1 MESILHSVL
10 DFITGEILPAV
21 FTLVTSVGMKLL
33 LSALIFVV
41 GFFLIKAVARFLKK
55 SPKLKK
61 MDPSVR
67 SFAASFVT
75 VALYILLFVT
85 IAAVV
90 GIPIASLLTVLAS
103 CGVAIGLALQGALS
117 NFAGGI
123 LILLFKP
130 FKVGDYIEASGGDGF
145 VQEINV
151 VYTVIL
157 TIDNKR
163 VTIPNGALTNAVI
176 KNYSAEE
183 TRRVDMTFNTAI
195 GCDIEKTRQIILDV
209 IGLHP
214 LALKDPAPFVRLS
227 AHKDSSL
234 EYIARIWVKSADYWT
249 VYFDMR
255 EAIEVAFAKNGIE
268 TPYPQLDVNLKHSK

>member
-1 MESILHSVL
+1 MA
-10 DFITGEILPAV
+10 FIKEKALP
-21 FTLVTSVGMKLL
+21 FLFDLVTSVGMKILL
-33 LSALIFVV
+33 AVLILVVGIFV
-41 GFFLIKAVARFLKK
+41 IKTVVKFIKK
-55 SPKLKK
+55 SSKLSR
-61 MDPSVR
+61 MDPGVR
-67 SFAASFVT
+67 SFTGSFV
-75 VALYILLFVT
+75 AIGLYIVLFVT

-130 FKVGDYIEASGGDGF
+130 FKVGDYIEAAGGEGT

-151 VYTVIL
+151 VYTVLL
-157 TIDNKR
+157 TVDNKR
-163 VTIPNGALTNAVI
+163 ITVPNGSLTNAVI

-183 TRRVDMTFNTAI
+183 TRRVDLTFNTATE
-195 GCDIEKTRQIILDV
+195 CDIEKTRQVILDV
-209 IGLHP
+209 IALHP

-234 EYIARIWVKSADYWT
+234 EFTVRIWTKGSDYWT

-255 EAIEVAFAKNGIE
+255 EAIEIAFAKAGIV
-268 TPYPQLDVNLKHSK
+268 TPYPQMYVNVKNAN

>member
-1 MESILHSVL
+1 MENILNGILGFVTGKVL
-10 DFITGEILPAV
+10 PTIFDAV
-21 FTLVTSVGMKLL
+21 TTIGMKLVL
-33 LSALIFVV
+33 AVLIFLV
-41 GFFLIKAVARFLKK
+41 GFFVIKAIVKFVKK
-55 SPKLKK
+55 SPKLEK
-61 MDPSVR
+61 MDAGVR
-67 SFAASFVT
+67 GFTASFLA
-75 VALYILLFVT
+75 VALYGVLFVT

-117 NFAGGI
+117 NFAGGL

-130 FKVGDYIEASGGDGF
+130 FKVGDYIEASGGEGF
-145 VQEINV
+145 VQEISV

-157 TIDNKR
+157 TVDNKR

-183 TRRVDMTFNTAI
+183 TRRVDLTFNTATD
-195 GCDIEKTRQIILDV
+195 CDVEKTRRVIMDV

-214 LALKDPAPFVRLS
+214 LALQDPAPFVRLS

-234 EYIARIWVKSADYWT
+234 EYTVRIWVKSADYWT

-268 TPYPQLDVNLKHSK
+268 TPYPKLDVNVKNAK

>member
-1 MESILHSVL
+1 MEVVL
-10 DFITGEILPAV
+10 NFLTNKVLPGLWD
-21 FTLVTSVGMKLL
+21 LVTSVGMKLL
-33 LSALIFVV
+33 VAILIFVV
-41 GFFLIKAVARFLKK
+41 GFFLIKAAVKFVKK
-55 SPKLKK
+55 SPKLEK
-61 MDPSVR
+61 MDPGVR
-67 SFAASFVT
+67 SFTASFLAI
-75 VALYILLFVT
+75 ALYIVLFVT

-130 FKVGDYIEASGGDGF
+130 FKVGDYIEASGGEGF
-145 VQEINV
+145 VQEITV

-157 TIDNKR
+157 TVDNKR

-183 TRRVDMTFNTAI
+183 TRRVDLTFNTAT
-195 GCDIEKTRQIILDV
+195 GCDIDKTRQVIQDV
-209 IGLHP
+209 IALHP

-227 AHKDSSL
+227 AHKESSL
-234 EYIARIWVKSADYWT
+234 EFTTRIWVKSADYWT
-249 VYFDMR
+249 VYFDMK

-268 TPYPQLDVNLKHSK
+268 TPYPQVDVNLKNAK

>member
-1 MESILHSVL
+1 MNVILN
-10 DFITGEILPAV
+10 FITGKVLPAA
-21 FTLVTSVGMKLL
+21 FDLVTSVGMKLL
-33 LSALIFVV
+33 VAVLIFVV
-41 GFFLIKAVARFLKK
+41 GFFVIKSVTKFVKK
-55 SPKLKK
+55 SPKLEK
-61 MDPSVR
+61 MDPGVR
-67 SFAASFVT
+67 SFTASFLSI
-75 VALYILLFVT
+75 ALYIVLFVT

-130 FKVGDYIEASGGDGF
+130 FKVGDYIEASGGEGV
-145 VQEINV
+145 VQEITV

-157 TIDNKR
+157 TVDNKR

-183 TRRVDMTFNTAI
+183 TRRVDLTFNTAT
-195 GCDIEKTRQIILDV
+195 GCDIEKTRQVIQDV
-209 IGLHP
+209 IALHP

-227 AHKDSSL
+227 AHKESSL
-234 EYIARIWVKSADYWT
+234 EFTTRIWVKSADYWT

-268 TPYPQLDVNLKHSK
+268 TPYPQLDVNVKNSK

>member
-1 MESILHSVL
+1 MEVALN
-10 DFITGEILPAV
+10 FITGKVLPAA
-21 FTLVTSVGMKLL
+21 FDLVTSVGMKLL
-33 LSALIFVV
+33 VAVLIFVV
-41 GFFLIKAVARFLKK
+41 GFFLIKAAVKFVKK
-55 SPKLKK
+55 SPKLEK
-61 MDPSVR
+61 MDPGVR
-67 SFAASFVT
+67 SFSASFLAIALYIVLFVT
-75 VALYILLFVT
+75 V
-85 IAAVV
+85 AAVV

-130 FKVGDYIEASGGDGF
+130 FKVGDYIEASGGEGT
-145 VQEINV
+145 VQEITV

-157 TIDNKR
+157 TVDNKR
-163 VTIPNGALTNAVI
+163 VTIPNGSLTNAVI

-183 TRRVDMTFNTAI
+183 TRRVDLTFNTAT
-195 GCDIEKTRQIILDV
+195 GCDIEKTRQVILDV
-209 IGLHP
+209 IALHP

-227 AHKDSSL
+227 AHKESSL
-234 EYIARIWVKSADYWT
+234 EFTTRIWVKSADYWT

-268 TPYPQLDVNLKHSK
+268 TPYPQLDVNVKNSK

>member
-1 MESILHSVL
+1 MEVILN
-10 DFITGEILPAV
+10 FITGKVLPAA
-21 FTLVTSVGMKLL
+21 FDLVTSVGMKLL
-33 LSALIFVV
+33 IAVLIFVV
-41 GFFLIKAVARFLKK
+41 GFFIIKSITKFVKK
-55 SPKLKK
+55 SPKLEK
-61 MDPSVR
+61 MDPGVR
-67 SFAASFVT
+67 TFTASFLSI
-75 VALYILLFVT
+75 ALYIVLFVT

-130 FKVGDYIEASGGDGF
+130 FKVGDYIEASGGEGV
-145 VQEINV
+145 VQEITV

-157 TIDNKR
+157 TVDNKR

-183 TRRVDMTFNTAI
+183 TRRVDLTFNTAT
-195 GCDIEKTRQIILDV
+195 GCDIEKTRQVILDV
-209 IGLHP
+209 IALHP

-227 AHKDSSL
+227 AHKESSL
-234 EYIARIWVKSADYWT
+234 EFTARIWVKSADYWT
-249 VYFDMR
+249 VYFDMK

-268 TPYPQLDVNLKHSK
+268 TPYPQVDVNLKNAK

>member
-1 MESILHSVL
+1 MNVVL
-10 DFITGEILPAV
+10 NFITGKVLPAA
-21 FTLVTSVGMKLL
+21 FDLVTSVGMKLL
-33 LSALIFVV
+33 VAILIFVV
-41 GFFLIKAVARFLKK
+41 GFFLIKAVVKFVKK
-55 SPKLKK
+55 SPKLDK
-61 MDPSVR
+61 MDAGVR
-67 SFAASFVT
+67 SFTASFLAI
-75 VALYILLFVT
+75 ALYIVLFVT

-130 FKVGDYIEASGGDGF
+130 FKVGDYIEASGGEGT
-145 VQEINV
+145 VQEITV

-157 TIDNKR
+157 TVDNKR

-183 TRRVDMTFNTAI
+183 TRRVDLTFNTAT
-195 GCDIEKTRQIILDV
+195 GCDIEKTRQVILDV
-209 IGLHP
+209 IALHP
-214 LALKDPAPFVRLS
+214 LALKDPAPFVRFS
-227 AHKDSSL
+227 AHKESAL
-234 EYIARIWVKSADYWT
+234 EFTTRIWVKSADYWT

-255 EAIEVAFAKNGIE
+255 EAVEVAFAKNGIE
-268 TPYPQLDVNLKHSK
+268 TPYPQLDVNVKNSK

>member
-1 MESILHSVL
+1 MEGILN
-10 DFITGEILPAV
+10 FITGKVLPAA
-21 FTLVTSVGMKLL
+21 FDLVTSVGMKLL
-33 LSALIFVV
+33 IAILIFVV
-41 GFFLIKAVARFLKK
+41 GFFVIKAITKFIKK
-55 SPKLKK
+55 SPKLEK
-61 MDPSVR
+61 MDPGVR
-67 SFAASFVT
+67 SFTASFMSI
-75 VALYILLFVT
+75 ALYVVLFVT

-130 FKVGDYIEASGGDGF
+130 FKVGDYIEASGGEGV
-145 VQEINV
+145 VQEVTV

-157 TIDNKR
+157 TVDNKR

-183 TRRVDMTFNTAI
+183 TRRVDLTFNTAT
-195 GCDIEKTRQIILDV
+195 GCDIDKTRQVILDV
-209 IGLHP
+209 IDLHP

-227 AHKDSSL
+227 AHKESSL
-234 EYIARIWVKSADYWT
+234 EYTARIWVKSADYWN

-268 TPYPQLDVNLKHSK
+268 TPYPQVDVNLKNAK

>member
-1 MESILHSVL
+1 MEVILN
-10 DFITGEILPAV
+10 FITGKVLPAA
-21 FTLVTSVGMKLL
+21 FDLVTSVGMKLL
-33 LSALIFVV
+33 IAVLIFVV
-41 GFFLIKAVARFLKK
+41 GFFIIKSITKFVKK
-55 SPKLKK
+55 SPKLEK
-61 MDPSVR
+61 MDPGVR
-67 SFAASFVT
+67 TFTASFLSI
-75 VALYILLFVT
+75 ALYIVLFVT

-130 FKVGDYIEASGGDGF
+130 FKVGDYIEASGGEGV
-145 VQEINV
+145 VQEITV

-157 TIDNKR
+157 TVDNKR

-183 TRRVDMTFNTAI
+183 TRRVDLTFNTAT
-195 GCDIEKTRQIILDV
+195 GCDIDKTRQVILDV
-209 IGLHP
+209 IALHP
-214 LALKDPAPFVRLS
+214 LALKDPAPFARLS
-227 AHKDSSL
+227 AHKESSL
-234 EYIARIWVKSADYWT
+234 EFTARIWVKSADYWT
-249 VYFDMR
+249 VYFDMK

-268 TPYPQLDVNLKHSK
+268 TPYPQVDVNLKNAK

>member
-1 MESILHSVL
+1 MEGILN
-10 DFITGEILPAV
+10 FITGKVLPAA
-21 FTLVTSVGMKLL
+21 FDLVTSVGMKLL
-33 LSALIFVV
+33 VAVLIFVV
-41 GFFLIKAVARFLKK
+41 GFFIIKGIVKFVKK
-55 SPKLKK
+55 SPKLEK
-61 MDPSVR
+61 MDTGVR
-67 SFAASFVT
+67 SFTASFLSI
-75 VALYILLFVT
+75 ALYIVLFVT

-130 FKVGDYIEASGGDGF
+130 FKVGDYIEASGGEGV
-145 VQEINV
+145 VQEITV

-157 TIDNKR
+157 TVDNKR

-183 TRRVDMTFNTAI
+183 TRRVDLTFNTAT
-195 GCDIEKTRQIILDV
+195 GCDIEKTRQVILDV
-209 IGLHP
+209 IALHP

-227 AHKDSSL
+227 AHKESSL
-234 EYIARIWVKSADYWT
+234 EFTTRIWVKSADYWT
-249 VYFDMR
+249 VYFDMK

-268 TPYPQLDVNLKHSK
+268 TPYPQLDVNVKNSK

>member
-1 MESILHSVL
+1 MEVILN
-10 DFITGEILPAV
+10 FITGKVLPAA
-21 FTLVTSVGMKLL
+21 FDLVTSVGMKLL
-33 LSALIFVV
+33 IAVLIFVV
-41 GFFLIKAVARFLKK
+41 GFFIIKSITKFVKK
-55 SPKLKK
+55 SPKLEK
-61 MDPSVR
+61 MDPGVR
-67 SFAASFVT
+67 SFTASFLSI
-75 VALYILLFVT
+75 ALYIVLFVT

-130 FKVGDYIEASGGDGF
+130 FKVGDYIEASGGEGV
-145 VQEINV
+145 VQEITV

-157 TIDNKR
+157 TVDNKR

-183 TRRVDMTFNTAI
+183 TRRVDLTFNTAT
-195 GCDIEKTRQIILDV
+195 GCDIEKTRQVILDV
-209 IGLHP
+209 IALHP
-214 LALKDPAPFVRLS
+214 LALKDPAPFARLS
-227 AHKDSSL
+227 AHKESSL
-234 EYIARIWVKSADYWT
+234 EFTARIWVKSADYWT
-249 VYFDMR
+249 VYFDMK

-268 TPYPQLDVNLKHSK
+268 TPYPQVDVNLKNAK